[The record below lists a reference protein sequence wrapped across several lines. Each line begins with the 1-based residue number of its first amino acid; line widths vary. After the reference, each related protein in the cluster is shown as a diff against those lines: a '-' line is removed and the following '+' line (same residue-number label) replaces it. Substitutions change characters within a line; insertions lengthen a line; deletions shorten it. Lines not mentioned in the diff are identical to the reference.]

1 MKTKP
6 TTKDFK
12 AMNEATWC
20 ALNNEITIQMH
31 SEEGAISNL
40 TEAEMTSEPGVD
52 ATLEYSHEH
61 EHKKGD

>member
-1 MKTKP
+1 
-6 TTKDFK
+6 
-12 AMNEATWC
+12 MNEATWC

-31 SEEGAISNL
+31 SEEGSISNL